1 MASLEESIEDVLDEM
16 LNCDCT
22 QSDTH
27 DVDFETE
34 LDEFLRE
41 LSPDNEY
48 DVEIE
53 VMLGMR
59 ERGAGSPFRMTADLA
74 VTSDMSFL
82 RSPTKTKPAATKRS
96 PVRAPSTQPAK
107 KQRTKRGRKE
117 LPKTTKLKYGWTGN
131 TFTGCVRV
139 QAKGDLVHEKWTK
152 PEVESKMDE
161 MISRWNW
168 PNRDSEK
175 HSKKNVARWL
185 RKAMSEHGSNWFR
198 PQDVVIN
205 KMDYS
210 NRRRPTESTAKFY
223 PPYDALCCG
232 YEVRRCP
239 FTEMDDERNKMR
251 LSPVFVERLRNFQL
265 MQ

>member
-1 MASLEESIEDVLDEM
+1 MALPEETLEDLLDGI
-16 LNCDCT
+16 L
-22 QSDTH
+22 SDDGGTRS
-27 DVDFETE
+27 DDPKLDAE
-34 LDEFLRE
+34 LDDFLRDMD
-41 LSPDNEY
+41 PQNEY

-53 VMLGMR
+53 VMLGVR
-59 ERGAGSPFRMTADLA
+59 DVESPLSMTAD
-74 VTSDMSFL
+74 VTVSSDMSIL
-82 RSPTKTKPAATKRS
+82 RSPVKTKHAVSKRS
-96 PVRAPSTQPAK
+96 PVQAPSSRPAK
-107 KQRTKRGRKE
+107 KQRTKKKGRKE

-161 MISRWNW
+161 MIGKWNW
-168 PNRDSEK
+168 EKSDSDK

-185 RKAMSEHGSNWFR
+185 RKAMNEHGSDWFR

-251 LSPVFVERLRNFQL
+251 LSPVFVERLRNIQL